1 MQPPPVV
8 SRITCISIV
17 GKQNNPLHIAVFSP
31 PNAPRSADP
40 DPSILLNYHFLTHTT
55 LDIFALRLPQKTA
68 DQDFG
73 LLYAVSE
80 DLAAYGWLTN
90 TGVKFV
96 VFVSCV
102 GVGGG
107 VREGELRPVFKELQ
121 TAYIALVC
129 NPFYD
134 NDNVEKK
141 PIKSKKFIAEVKRI
155 GESWVPS
162 SALAAA
168 GSSGSEF
175 GSRDVRRDVVI

>member
-1 MQPPPVV
+1 MHPPPTV

-17 GKQNNPLHIAVFSP
+17 GKQNNPLHIHIFPP
-31 PNAPRSADP
+31 PNTAQTDP

-55 LDIFALRLPQKTA
+55 LDVFALRLPQKTA

-107 VREGELRPVFKELQ
+107 IREGELKSVFKELQ

-134 NDNVEKK
+134 SDNLEKK
-141 PIKSKKFIAEVKRI
+141 PITSKKFISEVKRI

-162 SALAAA
+162 SAVAASAAA
-168 GSSGSEF
+168 GGE
-175 GSRDVRRDVVI
+175 GVVGRERRDTLS

>member
-1 MQPPPVV
+1 MDCDHPQACLITRIESQLPSSTVIARISTRFTCRDHCLLPQSAMHPPPTV

-17 GKQNNPLHIAVFSP
+17 GK
-31 PNAPRSADP
+31 
-40 DPSILLNYHFLTHTT
+40 
-55 LDIFALRLPQKTA
+55 QKTA

-107 VREGELRPVFKELQ
+107 IREGELRSVFKELQ

-134 NDNVEKK
+134 SDNLEKK
-141 PIKSKKFIAEVKRI
+141 PITSKKFIREVKRI

-162 SALAAA
+162 SAVAASAA
-168 GSSGSEF
+168 GGGE
-175 GSRDVRRDVVI
+175 GVVGRERRDTLS